1 MVIVICNVP
10 PPYNIYSALRS
21 SITQH
26 AQIISDLDTI
36 PEIDSLLIQSKLDS
50 KKLRSLGKAFFP
62 PDKEKI
68 KKAPRTMREL
78 HKLDDLDPDK
88 QGYLNALDSE
98 LDSLRTMNIYNS
110 SDQLNI
116 DSVPQHKNWLLKINI

>member
-1 MVIVICNVP
+1 MILSVSLIHTKGLDFKQKLLMVLQCKVP

-21 SITQH
+21 SITPPVQF
-26 AQIISDLDTI
+26 IPDPDTI

-50 KKLRSLGKAFFP
+50 RKLRSLGKALFH

-78 HKLDDLDPDK
+78 HKLD
-88 QGYLNALDSE
+88 
-98 LDSLRTMNIYNS
+98 
-110 SDQLNI
+110 
-116 DSVPQHKNWLLKINI
+116 